1 MASLSDWP
9 HASLTLLAGPSA
21 LVVITAGM
29 LALAPAKTGT
39 VSESLAVSAPQT
51 VVIEPRA
58 YSYRAP
64 GEYSRD
70 GYAVDAPLRTIEVTR
85 PLTIM
90 KYQVSRGDYA
100 RCVQAGVCPSPEPEF
115 TAAVE
120 DADMPATGISFD
132 DANIYAKWLSDRTGD
147 AWRLPTDAQ
156 LAFAAGARFPDDAI
170 STVSSN
176 PAERWLEKYRREIA
190 SSAGRDP
197 VPKPR
202 GHFGENEF
210 GLADF
215 GGNVWEW
222 TTTCYRRVA
231 ENEVART
238 EALPCGVQFVAGRHR
253 AAMVS
258 FIRNPK
264 GGACAVGAPPENLG
278 FRLVKDTRWYTS
290 LLRLMR

>member
-9 HASLTLLAGPSA
+9 HASTTLVAGPSI
-21 LVVITAGM
+21 LVVLSAAM
-29 LALAPAKTGT
+29 LGLTPANIDGT
-39 VSESLAVSAPQT
+39 SGSVAVSAPET
-51 VVIEPRA
+51 IVVAPRT

-64 GEYSRD
+64 GEYSQD
-70 GYAVDAPLRTIEVTR
+70 GYAVDAPLRTIDVTR

-90 KYQVSRGDYA
+90 KYQVSRADYA
-100 RCVQAGVCPSPEPEF
+100 RCVQAGACESPEPEF
-115 TAAVE
+115 AAAAHE
-120 DADMPATGISFD
+120 DGMPATGISFD
-132 DANIYAKWLSDRTGD
+132 DANVYARWLSDQTGD
-147 AWRLPTDAQ
+147 VWTLPTDAQ

-176 PAERWLEKYRREIA
+176 PADRWLEKYRREVEG
-190 SSAGRDP
+190 SAGRDP

-231 ENEVART
+231 EADVARS

-278 FRLVKDTRWYTS
+278 FRLVKDTRWYVS
-290 LLRLMR
+290 LLRMVR